1 MSSVHAAVFV
11 KDCLCDW
18 YGEVNV
24 SGLEKTAAGFIIT
37 AYELYSVTV
46 HADHSYTLS
55 TSRYVGPSRVYSGM
69 FLDLLVDAAEK
80 EFPNMQK
87 RQMVAL

>member
-1 MSSVHAAVFV
+1 MSSVHDAVFV

-18 YGEVNV
+18 YGEENV
-24 SGLEKTAAGFIIT
+24 IGPKKAEAEYIIT
-37 AYELYSVTV
+37 AYQLYSVTV